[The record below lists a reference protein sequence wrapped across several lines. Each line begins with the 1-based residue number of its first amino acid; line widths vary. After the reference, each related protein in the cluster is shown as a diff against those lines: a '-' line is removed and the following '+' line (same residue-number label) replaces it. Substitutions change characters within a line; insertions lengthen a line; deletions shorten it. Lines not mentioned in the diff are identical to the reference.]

1 MSGPIPARHERR
13 SADPVLAALA
23 VGAVVSIGAVLL
35 TPAAMSATDIVM
47 VAIRLIFAWLCW
59 QVATRPQIAS
69 TARRFWRTLAV
80 TGVLF
85 ALGSALGVAAGFG
98 RASPSERI
106 LFGSS
111 ALVVVGVALAG
122 WAMLVYPLNV
132 VGRAR
137 MRLRLDVATVM
148 CAFAMLAWHV
158 VCEPDGVPP
167 DNTGQLA
174 VTVLGCAVA
183 LIAVFGAV
191 KLLISGLAPFT
202 PGAAVALGAGVL
214 IGALTYFNVLNMRAD
229 DAQTLQATQLAS
241 AFLLAVAARVQYL
254 QMRTWPSGLT
264 IRPRPAY
271 SRPPYVAVAATQ
283 LLLLLELRQEGL
295 TVRGWGM
302 LLLPVAV
309 VVLVMI
315 RQNMAYAD
323 NVRLLR
329 DLDESM
335 RQLRHHEQRFRS
347 LVQHASDLTL
357 LVDAQGTVL
366 YASPA
371 LQDLLGVQPA
381 QAVGRPV
388 AEVLRP
394 DDASV
399 VEHLLADVR
408 ADADTGV
415 RRQLLAH
422 HVDGSR
428 RWLEALATNRLDD
441 AGVSGVILNIRD
453 VTEARVLQD
462 QLHHEATHDHLTGLP
477 NRALLNERARR
488 LLRDADQA
496 TRHVAVLLLDLD
508 GFKAVN
514 DELGHQVGDHLLVV
528 VADRLRQCVR
538 PTDTVA
544 RLGGDEFVVLL
555 IGTTTAGAVAIAG
568 RILEALSAP
577 VMIEGRQVSARASI
591 GVAVGSGEQFD
602 ALLHDADLAMYQA
615 KRDPTGAG
623 LHVIDH
629 TADRTPPAARAA
641 EPS

>member
-1 MSGPIPARHERR
+1 
-13 SADPVLAALA
+13 
-23 VGAVVSIGAVLL
+23 
-35 TPAAMSATDIVM
+35 M
-47 VAIRLIFAWLCW
+47 VAVQLIFAYLCW
-59 QVATRPQIAS
+59 QVATRPPTAT
-69 TARRFWRTLAV
+69 TARRFWRTLTV
-80 TGVLF
+80 TGLLF
-85 ALGSALGVAAGFG
+85 ALGNALGVAARFG
-98 RASPSERI
+98 RASPSEPI

-111 ALVVVGVALAG
+111 ALIVVGIALAG
-122 WAMLVYPLNV
+122 WAMIAYPLNV
-132 VGRAR
+132 HGRAR

-158 VCEPDGVPP
+158 VCEPDGIPP
-167 DNTGQLA
+167 GNIGQLA

-191 KLLISGLAPFT
+191 KLLISGMAPFT
-202 PGAAVALGAGVL
+202 PGTAVALGAGVL
-214 IGALTYFNVLNMRAD
+214 LGALTYFNLLNMGAG

-302 LLLPVAV
+302 LLIPVAV

-315 RQNMAYAD
+315 RQNMAYTD
-323 NVRLLR
+323 NVRLLH
-329 DLDESM
+329 DLDDSM
-335 RQLRHHEQRFRS
+335 LQLRHHEQRFRS

-371 LQDLLGVQPA
+371 LQDLLGVPPA
-381 QAVGRPV
+381 QAVGRPL

-394 DDASV
+394 DDTSAV
-399 VEHLLADVR
+399 DHLLADVS
-408 ADADTGV
+408 AGSDTGV

-441 AGVSGVILNIRD
+441 AGVSGVIINIRD

-488 LLRDADQA
+488 LLHDADQA
-496 TRHVAVLLLDLD
+496 TRHVAVLMLDLD
-508 GFKAVN
+508 DFKAVN
-514 DELGHQVGDHLLVV
+514 DELSHQVGDQLLVV

-555 IGTTTAGAVAIAG
+555 IGTTTAGAAATAR
-568 RILEALSAP
+568 RILETLSSP
-577 VMIEGRQVSARASI
+577 VMIDGHQVYARASI
-591 GVAVGSGEQFD
+591 GVAVGSVEQFD
-602 ALLHDADLAMYQA
+602 ALLHDADLAMYKA
-615 KRDPTGAG
+615 KRDPDGAG
-623 LHVIDH
+623 LHIIDH
-629 TADRTPPAARAA
+629 TTAWTPPTARAA